1 MRRRATFALTLAATL
16 AVALA
21 ITASPALADIEA
33 KEVVGGLEQPVGFTF
48 GPGKQIW
55 YVEKATGQIRVVDLD
70 TDNDR
75 LFATVSGVNSDG
87 ERGMLGI
94 ALHPRYPDKPF
105 VYVYVTRTA
114 NGSLRNQILRYE
126 DRNGSGVRRRVI
138 FTSPASSSP
147 YHNGGRILF
156 GPDGMLYAIVGE
168 GHNPAHAQDLS
179 ENDRGKILR
188 LSPNGDAPA
197 SNPFDNR
204 LWAFG
209 IRNGFGLGFD
219 PETGGLWDTDNGP
232 GCNDEVNLIVEAGNY
247 GWGPSQ
253 TCDGTSPGNTNGD
266 GPDPILPK
274 SFYEGTIGITGI
286 VFCDACGLGGQ
297 SDGAAFHGAVN
308 NGQVTR
314 MILNAARNDVTGRG
328 VVYDHPDGTLSF
340 EVGPHGK
347 LYFSDFDGIYRL
359 VRR

>member
-1 MRRRATFALTLAATL
+1 MRGRVTFVPAFALVLAA
-16 AVALA
+16 ALA
-21 ITASPALADIEA
+21 ITASPALADIGA
-33 KEVVGGLEQPVGFTF
+33 KEVAGGLEQPVGFTF
-48 GPGKQIW
+48 GPGNQIW

-70 TDNDR
+70 TDHDR
-75 LFATVSGVNSDG
+75 LFATVNGVNSDG
-87 ERGMLGI
+87 ERGMLGV

-114 NGSLRNQILRYE
+114 NGNLRNQILRYQ

-168 GHNPAHAQDLS
+168 GHDPGHAQDLS
-179 ENDRGKILR
+179 DNDRGKILR
-188 LSPNGDAPA
+188 MSPNGGAPA

-204 LWAFG
+204 IWAFG
-209 IRNGFGLGFD
+209 IRNGFGLAFD
-219 PETGGLWDTDNGP
+219 AETLALWDTDNGP

-253 TCDGTSPGNTNGD
+253 TCGGSSPGNTNAD
-266 GPDPILPK
+266 GPDPILPE
-274 SFYEGTIGITGI
+274 SLYEGTIGITGI
-286 VFCDACGLGGQ
+286 AFCYGCGLGSR
-297 SDGAAFHGAVN
+297 SDAAMFHGAVN

-314 MILNAARNDVTGRG
+314 MFLNAQRDDVTARR

-347 LYFSDFDGIYRL
+347 IYFSDFDGIYRL
-359 VRR
+359 VQR

>member
-1 MRRRATFALTLAATL
+1 MRRRGTFVLAL

-21 ITASPALADIEA
+21 VPASPAVADMQA
-33 KEVVGGLEQPVGFTF
+33 KQVVGGLEQPVGFTF
-48 GPGKQIW
+48 GPGMEIW

-70 TDNDR
+70 TGNDR
-75 LFATVSGVNSDG
+75 LFATVNGVNSEG

-114 NGSLRNQILRYE
+114 NGSLHNQILRYE
-126 DRNGSGVRRRVI
+126 DQRGSRVRRRVI
-138 FTSPASSSP
+138 FTAPASSSP

-168 GHNPAHAQDLS
+168 GHDPSNAQDLS
-179 ENDRGKILR
+179 DNDRGKILR
-188 LSPNGDAPA
+188 IAPNGDAPP

-204 LWAFG
+204 IWAFG
-209 IRNGFGLGFD
+209 IRNGFGLAFD
-219 PETGGLWDTDNGP
+219 PETDGLWDTDNGP
-232 GCNDEVNLIVEAGNY
+232 GCNDEVNLIVEASNY
-247 GWGPSQ
+247 GWGPSE
-253 TCDGTSPGNTNGD
+253 TCEGASPGNTNRD

-274 SFYEGTIGITGI
+274 SFYESTIGITGI
-286 VFCDACGLGGQ
+286 VFCDGCGLGGT
-297 SDGAAFHGAVN
+297 SNGAAFHGAVN

-314 MILNAARNDVTGRG
+314 MLLNAQRDGVAGRK

-347 LYFSDFDGIYRL
+347 IYFSDFSGIYRL